1 MVQACDRGMSHA
13 GKVRSLAHLLSVM
26 TFCVCFISFADTLT
40 WKTGATGGWADPGSY
55 EGGSAP
61 DENDVVLIPAATT
74 VTIGDDDIETVNKL
88 KGIVI
93 SNSTAKVV
101 FNVESD
107 HDITCS
113 IAKKENG
120 STYNGSAGVIEKYGN
135 GTVWLKA
142 NSTLGNYY
150 ANIVVNEGILRLP
163 AVSNSNRNQTYASL
177 TVNNPGTLYTTT
189 TNHEPGAAAHFR
201 APLYG
206 DGVVSNPT
214 PKKVMF
220 YVTGGSSGNIPEFS
234 GKLLGKIGVAASA
247 SADCCQDFT
256 GTGSVNSEDISMIYA
271 LNLGVAD
278 FGGTIGDETHYGS
291 VGSGKMIFGGYGKL
305 RYLGSGGTAFTRF
318 EDGNAMQF
326 AHIDAGETGGL
337 RLLGSFAFDQSTN
350 VLKRLILS
358 GENANE
364 CSIEGEMYNRA
375 SGAVYL
381 TKKGSGTWSLASET
395 AFSNGVIAVEQ
406 GTLRFSS
413 IRNKGVRCSLG
424 SATILMSDHT
434 GPMEGATP
442 LPYAYLLGTSGTT
455 GTMEYFGEDAAVCDD
470 RPFAIMGSGRVISS
484 GGPLVLAG
492 GVGSV
497 SPGDNVLYLGGGASD
512 CVMNNITNGA
522 GTLKVVKEDAGDWSI
537 GGNLGFTGGIEVKA
551 GCLQIGNSY
560 VPGNY
565 TRYRLTV
572 RSKNWGGSGNAY
584 FTIGRLAL
592 FNAAGEAQNLNL
604 SYNAAANTKNMQT
617 TLEPGQFAL
626 SFPGRAYDPN
636 NFFWGSKTGNRDVPE
651 YSPTNMFAGL
661 SASTT
666 AFARIGH
673 DNMNGTSSWPNL
685 ATEKQWPSIDFRLP
699 VGADAVVR
707 YDVGTRYG
715 SEGRST
721 ENVKANTLTKNWA
734 DSMGSWTLY
743 GSVDGENWTE
753 LSSVTSND
761 LRGVTTTDRTWLSD
775 GSSYTNAAGWE
786 GHLSGWTIPARPE
799 GSAVPVYT
807 QFPSGIGKVSVA
819 SGATLRAKGA
829 FTIDSLELGAENGTI
844 DGFAFAPGGTIKVGV
859 STVKEP
865 VRIPVAF
872 RNVTGLENLK
882 NWTVMA
888 DQKALHV
895 AIFVDENG
903 MTLIPHGFVLSFR

>member
-1 MVQACDRGMSHA
+1 MVQACDRWMHQA
-13 GKVRSLAHLLSVM
+13 GKIRSLAHLLSVM
-26 TFCVCFISFADTLT
+26 AFCMCFISFADTLT

-55 EGGSAP
+55 EGGSVP
-61 DENDVVLIPAATT
+61 DENDVVLIPANAT
-74 VTIGDDDIETVNKL
+74 VSIGDDDIATVNKL

-93 SNSTAKVV
+93 SNSTAKIV

-113 IAKKENG
+113 IAKREDG
-120 STYNGSAGVIEKYGN
+120 SNYSGSSGVIEKFGN
-135 GTVWLKA
+135 GMVWLKA
-142 NSTLGNYY
+142 NSSLGNYY
-150 ANIVVNEGILRLP
+150 ANITVNEGILRLP
-163 AVSNSNRNQTYASL
+163 AVKQSNRNQMYASL
-177 TVNNPGTLYTTT
+177 TVNHPGVLYTTI
-189 TNHEPGAAAHFR
+189 TNEPNATACFR

-206 DGVVSNPT
+206 DGVVSNPM
-214 PKKVMF
+214 PKKVTF
-220 YVTGGSSGNIPEFS
+220 YTEGRNSKKVPEFS
-234 GKLLGKIGVAASA
+234 GKFMGKIAISA
-247 SADCCQDFT
+247 PNTDCYQDFT
-256 GTGSVNSEDISMIYA
+256 GTGSVSSEEISILYG
-271 LNLGVAD
+271 LILGVAD
-278 FGGTIGDETHYGS
+278 LGGTGGDETHYGS

-305 RYLGSGGTAFTRF
+305 RYLGNGGVAYTRF
-318 EDGNAMQF
+318 EDGNGMQF

-337 RLLGSFAFDQSTN
+337 RLLGRFAFDQSTN

-364 CSIEGEMYNRA
+364 CSIEGEMYNRH

-424 SATILMSDHT
+424 GATILMSDYT

-442 LPYAYLLGTSGTT
+442 LPYAYLLGTSDTT

-470 RPFAIMGSGRVISS
+470 RPFAIKGSGRVISS
-484 GGPLVLAG
+484 GGSIVLAG

-497 SPGDNVLYLGGGASD
+497 SSGDNVLYLGGSAPD
-512 CVMNNITNGA
+512 CVMNNITNGV

-560 VPGNY
+560 APGNY

-572 RSKNWGGSGNAY
+572 RSKNWGGSGNAW
-584 FTIGRLAL
+584 FSIGRFAL
-592 FNAAGEAQNLNL
+592 FNEAGEVQNLKP
-604 SYNAAANTKNMQT
+604 SYNAAANTKNVQT
-617 TLEPGQFAL
+617 TLEPGQFAF
-626 SFPGRAYDPN
+626 SFPGRSLDPN
-636 NFFWGSKTGNRDVPE
+636 KFFYGSKTGDRDMPG
-651 YSPTNMFAGL
+651 YSATNMFAGL
-661 SASTT
+661 SASIT

-673 DNMNGTSSWPNL
+673 DSENGTSYWPNL
-685 ATEKQWPSIDFRLP
+685 GTESEWPSIDFRLP
-699 VGADAVVR
+699 AGADAVVR

-761 LRGVTTTDRTWLSD
+761 LRGVTTRDCTWLSD

-799 GSAVPVYT
+799 GSSVPEYT

-819 SGATLRAKGA
+819 SGATLRTKEA
-829 FTIDSLELGAENGTI
+829 FTLDSLDLDAENGTI
-844 DGFAFAPGGTIKVGV
+844 DGFAFASSGTLKVGV
-859 STVKEP
+859 STVKAP
-865 VRIPVAF
+865 VRIPIAF

-882 NWTVMA
+882 NWTAMA
-888 DQKALHV
+888 GQKTLCAV
-895 AIFVDENG
+895 IVVDENG
-903 MTLIPHGFVLSFR
+903 ITLLPRGLSVSFR